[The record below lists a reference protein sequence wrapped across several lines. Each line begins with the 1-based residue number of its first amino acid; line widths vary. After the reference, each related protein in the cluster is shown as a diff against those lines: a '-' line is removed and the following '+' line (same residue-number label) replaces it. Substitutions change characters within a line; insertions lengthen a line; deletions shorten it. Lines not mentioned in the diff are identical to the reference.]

1 MLWLQAR
8 MQLSPSLLEGLQVQV
23 EPLVLL
29 LLWSA
34 KGQPLPKMVVVEPD
48 GLT

>member
-1 MLWLQAR
+1 
-8 MQLSPSLLEGLQVQV
+8 MQLSPLAELPVLGPVVLQ
-23 EPLVLL
+23 

-34 KGQPLPKMVVVEPD
+34 KGQPLPKTVLVEPD